1 MSSDVEDQHMNAN
14 RFSVARSLLVTV
26 VLATVLW
33 VSAGNLDPPGGAIS
47 PTMKDLDD
55 VEPRTAIRNPSDP
68 FEGIVID
75 APGSYYLA
83 EDIQARHSQ
92 HGIRITTPNVTL
104 DLNGFTIFGNP
115 EVLSLDGIRLEP
127 EADRVRIRKGTI
139 QDFGGHGIGT
149 DASGADDL
157 IIEDLIVY
165 NNGGS
170 GTGYGMWLAGSSRVK
185 DCVVTGNVR
194 GGIRAGSASVV
205 SGCIT
210 QDNGLSGVFCDSG
223 SVVVNTTGFSNG
235 STGINSTTGTVV
247 RGCSARFNDAKGI
260 WVSVAGTVSGSNARE
275 NGEEGILAPS
285 GLIHGCTST
294 ANTGANFSGGT
305 VIDSHP

>member
-1 MSSDVEDQHMNAN
+1 MD
-14 RFSVARSLLVTV
+14 RRTV
-26 VLATVLW
+26 SIVGAIIVVGGLFAF
-33 VSAGNLDPPGGAIS
+33 AGDLDPPKGPIE
-47 PTMKDLDD
+47 PTMKNLDD

-185 DCVVTGNVR
+185 DCVATLHCR
-194 GGIRAGSASVV
+194 LR
-205 SGCIT
+205 
-210 QDNGLSGVFCDSG
+210 
-223 SVVVNTTGFSNG
+223 
-235 STGINSTTGTVV
+235 
-247 RGCSARFNDAKGI
+247 
-260 WVSVAGTVSGSNARE
+260 
-275 NGEEGILAPS
+275 
-285 GLIHGCTST
+285 
-294 ANTGANFSGGT
+294 
-305 VIDSHP
+305 